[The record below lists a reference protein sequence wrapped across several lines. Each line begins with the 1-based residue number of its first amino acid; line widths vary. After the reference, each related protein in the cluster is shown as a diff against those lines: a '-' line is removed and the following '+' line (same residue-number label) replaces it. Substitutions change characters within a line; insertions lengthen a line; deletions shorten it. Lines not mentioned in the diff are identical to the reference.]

1 LNIPC
6 RPDIVWDHY
15 HKFYGEYASS
25 AFFNRLKRMSEIAK
39 YKNCLTIPYEM
50 FYDRIDC
57 VKKFLG
63 IGRNFIFEKPKFEK
77 TNFNL
82 NWKYETEI
90 KKIKKQVSWF
100 ENYN

>member
-1 LNIPC
+1 
-6 RPDIVWDHY
+6 
-15 HKFYGEYASS
+15 
-25 AFFNRLKRMSEIAK
+25 MSEIAK